1 MVDLV
6 LGGAGEQAS
15 ALENNFL
22 SLEVLGADG
31 DFCRAADI
39 GIDFRDA
46 EAPFRGDLFT
56 FGVANL
62 RIDEHQ
68 RHQCFQLLG
77 FAVDEQLRRPVGDV
91 ADIDDGEQEGPADLL
106 RGQPEA
112 FGGVHGLE
120 HVGGEL
126 ANLSRDAF
134 DPLTL
139 FAQRRVA
146 VFDDVQYH
154 DSSIAAGARGVK
166 AEADFGRDGGA
177 CPRNPSCARNR
188 AKEVRFVP
196 LEGYYVKLVELIVAP
211 FRDFGAVWLGIVPL
225 YVSLLLGELYKSKVS
240 FSHAVGNGFVM
251 LWTGLNWTMHL
262 SNLGFFAYLGDVK
275 SRTAIAWLVA
285 VCAVGLGIFTIVLG
299 LRKKDRT
306 LCQILGHTRFSNYFL
321 ITLYPMQVGLI
332 RWNWPSLSAVLVF
345 ALPAWLFI
353 YLVGR
358 LLKVVI
364 K

>member
-1 MVDLV
+1 
-6 LGGAGEQAS
+6 
-15 ALENNFL
+15 
-22 SLEVLGADG
+22 
-31 DFCRAADI
+31 
-39 GIDFRDA
+39 
-46 EAPFRGDLFT
+46 
-56 FGVANL
+56 
-62 RIDEHQ
+62 
-68 RHQCFQLLG
+68 
-77 FAVDEQLRRPVGDV
+77 
-91 ADIDDGEQEGPADLL
+91 
-106 RGQPEA
+106 
-112 FGGVHGLE
+112 
-120 HVGGEL
+120 
-126 ANLSRDAF
+126 
-134 DPLTL
+134 
-139 FAQRRVA
+139 
-146 VFDDVQYH
+146 
-154 DSSIAAGARGVK
+154 
-166 AEADFGRDGGA
+166 
-177 CPRNPSCARNR
+177 
-188 AKEVRFVP
+188 VRFVP